1 MAACSWC
8 AARIGWGRIDHVPIP
23 GSKDQV
29 VADPARMQ
37 HITATLEIVHAELE
51 LGDAVIFHCNTLH
64 QSAQNRSPD
73 RRWTFLCCYNLV
85 SNDTISREHGRY
97 YVPLETVPDGAIK
110 AAGSNSP
117 AAPRISPVGPS
128 CPKSVNRPR
137 PEPSSAP
144 MFSLRDRVALVTGA
158 SRGLGAEIA
167 LGLARA
173 GAHVLLNSR
182 DAGNLAPQIARIA
195 AAGGHATALAFDVG
209 DAAAIEQAFT
219 AIERE
224 HGRLDVLVSNV
235 GTRKRGPLEA
245 LSRDD
250 LSAMLAVNL
259 TASFDMGKRAAALMA
274 PRSHGRII
282 MVTSIAGPRARVG
295 DAAYITAKGG
305 LEAMTR
311 AFAAELGPRGIT
323 VNAIAP
329 GYFATLTN
337 QYLVDDPAVQAYVA
351 QRIPLQRWA
360 APHEIAGAAVFLAS
374 DEASYVNGHVLIVDG
389 GHTTTF

>member
-1 MAACSWC
+1 
-8 AARIGWGRIDHVPIP
+8 
-23 GSKDQV
+23 
-29 VADPARMQ
+29 
-37 HITATLEIVHAELE
+37 
-51 LGDAVIFHCNTLH
+51 
-64 QSAQNRSPD
+64 
-73 RRWTFLCCYNLV
+73 
-85 SNDTISREHGRY
+85 
-97 YVPLETVPDGAIK
+97 
-110 AAGSNSP
+110 
-117 AAPRISPVGPS
+117 
-128 CPKSVNRPR
+128 
-137 PEPSSAP
+137 